1 MARADAAKQQA
12 IEKLMGLYGSA
23 KETNILLTNRLE
35 QDGAQIETL
44 IGMLDKAEE
53 ERNAFKDQLAIAT
66 DHQELL
72 HVANTQLLASNKQ
85 LQVQAVKRTARDCL
99 DCMDHGGNNNGNSG
113 NSGMS
118 GKRVRHGTRI
128 ISYHITPYA

>member
-1 MARADAAKQQA
+1 VARADAAKQQA

-85 LQVQAVKRTARDCL
+85 LQVQAVQAVKRTARDCL
-99 DCMDHGGNNNGNSG
+99 NCMDYGGNNSG
-113 NSGMS
+113 MSGMS